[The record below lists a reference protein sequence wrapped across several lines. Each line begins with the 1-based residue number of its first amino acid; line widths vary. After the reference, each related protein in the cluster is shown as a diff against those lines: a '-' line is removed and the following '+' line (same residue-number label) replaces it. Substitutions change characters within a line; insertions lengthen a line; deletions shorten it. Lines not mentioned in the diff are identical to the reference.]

1 MGEAGAGEA
10 APPAGLLPV
19 GPFQGAQSPRCFAR
33 KEGIAAAR
41 RRKCKTGT
49 GG

>member
-41 RRKCKTGT
+41 RRICKKGT